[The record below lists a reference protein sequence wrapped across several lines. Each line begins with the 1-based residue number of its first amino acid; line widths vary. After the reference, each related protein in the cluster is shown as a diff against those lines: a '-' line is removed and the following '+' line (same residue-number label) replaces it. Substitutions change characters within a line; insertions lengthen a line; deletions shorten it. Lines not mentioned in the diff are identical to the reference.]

1 MIMLP
6 IMWLLLGVVF
16 FKQKRRTTD
25 EVYKAVYTL
34 TAVGAFALGC
44 SGLLNMFLKD
54 YAVEHGFYILLNF
67 VRTVLVGFFIGVVI
81 VWGFVEHKLKQDSK
95 KT

>member
-1 MIMLP
+1 MVP
-6 IMWLLLGVVF
+6 SWRCF

-25 EVYKAVYTL
+25 EVYKAVYIL
-34 TAVGAFALGC
+34 TAAGAFALGC

-54 YAVEHGFYILLNF
+54 YAVEHGFYVLLNL
-67 VRTVLVGFFIGVVI
+67 VKTVLIGFFIGVFV
-81 VWGFVEHKLKQDSK
+81 VWGFVEHKRKQDSR